1 MEHSFD
7 IDIAAKVG
15 VNAAVI
21 YNNILHWV
29 KKNAANGENFHDGY
43 YWTYNS
49 NKAFAELF
57 PYMTDR
63 QVRTALK
70 KLKEE
75 GYILTAN
82 YNANTYDRTLWYTII
97 NDKCI
102 GQKSQMEKTLNAN
115 PLDTEVKSTI
125 YRNKPDIN
133 TDINDIGADAPEIPP
148 LKVIKHK
155 YGQYENVI
163 LSDAALEKLQNEFP
177 ADWEDRI
184 ERLSEYMASHGKT
197 YKDHL
202 ATIRCWARKD
212 NSTKKSQNDGS
223 GWDYIQAVAEG
234 RAE

>member
-7 IDIAAKVG
+7 IDIAVKVG

-29 KKNAANGENFHDGY
+29 KKNAANGENFHDGH

-49 NKAFAELF
+49 KKAFAELF

-63 QVRTALK
+63 QVRTALE

-82 YNANTYDRTLWYTII
+82 YNANTYDRTLWYTVI

-102 GQKSQMEKTLNAN
+102 GHKSPMEKTPESN
-115 PLDTEVKSTI
+115 PSDTEVHSTI

-133 TDINDIGADAPEIPP
+133 TDINGIGADAPDIPP

-155 YGQYENVI
+155 YGQYKNVV
-163 LSDAALEKLQNEFP
+163 LSDAALEKLQSEFP
-177 ADWEDRI
+177 NDWEDRI
-184 ERLSEYMASHGKT
+184 ERLSEYMQSHGRQ

-212 NSTKKSQNDGS
+212 KRESQEQPGD

>member
-7 IDIAAKVG
+7 IDIAVKVG

-49 NKAFAELF
+49 KKAFAELF

-63 QVRTALK
+63 QVRTALE

-82 YNANTYDRTLWYTII
+82 YNANTYDRTLWYTVI

-102 GQKSQMEKTLNAN
+102 GHKSPMEKASKSN
-115 PLDTEVKSTI
+115 PSDTEVQSTI

-133 TDINDIGADAPEIPP
+133 TDINDICADAQEFPP
-148 LKVIKHK
+148 LKVIKHR
-155 YGQYENVI
+155 YGQYGNVI

-177 ADWEDRI
+177 NDWEDRI
-184 ERLSEYMASHGKT
+184 ERLSEYMQSHGRQ

-212 NSTKKSQNDGS
+212 KRESKEQPGD